1 MDTYC
6 VMSTIIQAAAHW
18 RQGMFELIFF
28 LGRGR
33 GEPNSTLSLCFFTQ
47 KSSFFVVFLSPVY
60 LCNYAVV
67 VFPLWQRHI
76 IHALH
81 YVPAILAGQRR
92 LMMQLHRRLDRAEAA
107 TLSVTEVLDSKGWPG
122 FSNHICS
129 GLLAVDKNMYMCKI
143 APHTK
148 MVFLLLLY
156 WCHSN
161 ISTLPG
167 QWLKVTHNK
176 HTCPLYLKNDTEFPM
191 LHPWY
196 VTARSCKGLDSKT
209 VQTTF
214 FFPPDL
220 SHLFPTFLQHPSS
233 LPVHLSLF

>member
-107 TLSVTEVLDSKGWPG
+107 TLTITEVMGRKGQWQINIAFEIRLMKWNEPMVVLLYMHVYVCLCV
-122 FSNHICS
+122 SVLHVTVRS
-129 GLLAVDKNMYMCKI
+129 ELLAVLCFVVIVYFIVPFGK
-143 APHTK
+143 
-148 MVFLLLLY
+148 
-156 WCHSN
+156 S
-161 ISTLPG
+161 
-167 QWLKVTHNK
+167 
-176 HTCPLYLKNDTEFPM
+176 
-191 LHPWY
+191 
-196 VTARSCKGLDSKT
+196 R
-209 VQTTF
+209 
-214 FFPPDL
+214 
-220 SHLFPTFLQHPSS
+220 
-233 LPVHLSLF
+233 LPVVEKPATGK